1 LNNKTKQSVFAAFLM
16 LMRPAARLLLRCGVS
31 WKEAAEL
38 TKMAF
43 VEAAADEFGKHG
55 RPANSSR
62 IALVTGLGR
71 REVKRVRDLLESPA
85 PLDTDAALNT
95 VNQAS
100 RLLSGWHQDPGFS
113 TEPGKPKLLA
123 YDGHGGF
130 EALAKRYAPDIPA
143 TVILKELKAVGAIR
157 ETAGG
162 RLRVLA
168 RYYMPSESAVESMV
182 RSGSV
187 LADFSTTVVH
197 NLFAGGKPTRFEAR
211 ATSLHV
217 RRRAERAFQQYLERE
232 AMAFLE
238 NADGWLSAHEVA
250 ADDDEPGAR
259 LGVGVYM
266 IRDEK

>member
-1 LNNKTKQSVFAAFLM
+1 MNDKTKDSVFAAFLM

-71 REVKRVRDLLESPA
+71 REVKRLRDLIESPA
-85 PLDTDAALNT
+85 PLDTDSALNT

-100 RLLSGWHQDPGFS
+100 RLLSGWHQDPDFS
-113 TEPGKPKLLA
+113 TAPGKPKLLA
-123 YDGHGGF
+123 PRGKGSF
-130 EALAKRYAPDIPA
+130 EALAKRYAPDIPP
-143 TVILKELKAVGAIR
+143 TVILKELKDVGAIR
-157 ETAGG
+157 ETAAG
-162 RLRVLA
+162 RLRALA
-168 RYYMPSESAVESMV
+168 RYYMPSESALESMV

-197 NLFAGGKPTRFEAR
+197 NLFSGDKPTRFEGR
-211 ATSLHV
+211 ATSLRV
-217 RRRAERAFQQYLERE
+217 KRRAERAFQQYLERE

-238 NADGWLSAHEVA
+238 DADAWLTAHEVA
-250 ADDDEPGAR
+250 ADDEEPGTR